1 MINASPVRLGNG
13 AWGGRVAD
21 PVNVGDP
28 VLIRTASGKRW
39 TAFVTRIVW
48 SSAAGSIVETS
59 KERPAGAPAPATE
72 SFTADLAR
80 GMREGSE
87 ATRAERAPVRFAPRA
102 QVPAQA
108 PIEVSEVPTV
118 KAEIPEMP
126 AWLTE
131 EIPADPDEL
140 IPVDE

>member
-13 AWGGRVAD
+13 AWGARVAD

-28 VLIRTASGKRW
+28 VLIRTSTGKRW
-39 TAFVTRIVW
+39 TAFVTRLVW
-48 SSAAGSIVETS
+48 SSAAGAIVETS
-59 KERPAGAPAPATE
+59 KERPAGATAE
-72 SFTADLAR
+72 SFTVELAR

-87 ATRAERAPVRFAPRA
+87 ATRAERAPVRFAPRVQA
-102 QVPAQA
+102 PAQA

-118 KAEIPEMP
+118 KVEIPEMP